1 MTLPLFITTLGRLD
15 SQITLRNIR
24 RAADMCGYP
33 VTLVVQGH
41 EYNAHR
47 ERYPDV
53 NVMAL
58 PVGID
63 NLRATREYMFDHF
76 GDGKFVLLDDDM
88 DFYTRAD
95 PADWHLTTPTDEQ
108 LAQMLREVDEALD
121 TYHHVGIS
129 GREGNN
135 RVPDYSV
142 ESTRF
147 MRFLA
152 YARIPADVRPRVDGM
167 SDFDVNLQL
176 LRRGLPSLVFYRYA
190 QGHKGTQTPGGCSL
204 TRSHATH
211 EAECARM
218 QELHPGL
225 VSPRQ
230 KQNKTGGG
238 FLVGLGLSGLGGAQF
253 RLALGF
259 QLAGGFQHAGDRG
272 GGAGCLPG
280 FTGGHGHSVG
290 LWHGLRRGARAL
302 HAPGHHISIVERIR
316 ITHACRF
323 PHIHPLPTAQHHL
336 VEVAVVES
344 VARRLV
350 PVPSSFVVLG
360 VQLEGTGCADHTPH
374 AATGQVYAGIVR
386 AHEVPTGNAHRRSL
400 Y

>member
-1 MTLPLFITTLGRLD
+1 MTLPLFITTLGRVNN
-15 SQITLRNIR
+15 QITLRNIH
-24 RAADMCGYP
+24 RAAKIAGMP
-33 VTLVVQGH
+33 VSLVVQRQ
-41 EYNAHR
+41 EYEAHR
-47 ERYPDV
+47 AAYPDV
-53 NVMAL
+53 TVEPL
-58 PVGID
+58 PEGID
-63 NLRATREYMFDHF
+63 NLRTTRHYMFDQF

-88 DFYTRAD
+88 DFYIRAD

-108 LAQMLREVDEALD
+108 LAQMLREVNVALD

-135 RVPDYSV
+135 RVEDYSV

-211 EAECARM
+211 EAECVWM

-230 KQNKTGGG
+230 KTNKTGGDFG
-238 FLVGLGLSGLGGAQF
+238 TRTEL
-253 RLALGF
+253 
-259 QLAGGFQHAGDRG
+259 
-272 GGAGCLPG
+272 
-280 FTGGHGHSVG
+280 TIY
-290 LWHGLRRGARAL
+290 WKRAL
-302 HAPGHHISIVERIR
+302 AS
-316 ITHACRF
+316 
-323 PHIHPLPTAQHHL
+323 
-336 VEVAVVES
+336 AVV
-344 VARRLV
+344 
-350 PVPSSFVVLG
+350 
-360 VQLEGTGCADHTPH
+360 T
-374 AATGQVYAGIVR
+374 
-386 AHEVPTGNAHRRSL
+386 
-400 Y
+400 